1 MKHIWRIKTL
11 LETRLL
17 MLQLVV
23 AGLVAIE
30 VDEVEDVVT
39 IRIND
44 MTSSAVTRTSMEA
57 MISVV
62 VSTITAVMISVVVST
77 HAVEAMVAAIL
88 EATVS
93 TMVMDHAQLAKS
105 AARRGTLLSIA
116 GRGFRRTTV
125 ALKNQLVQQLDHMGH
140 ME

>member
-1 MKHIWRIKTL
+1 
-11 LETRLL
+11 

-44 MTSSAVTRTSMEA
+44 MSSSAVTRTSVEA

-88 EATVS
+88 EATTTVS
-93 TMVMDHAQLAKS
+93 TMVMDHAQLAKF
-105 AARRGTLLSIA
+105 AARWGTFLSIPR
-116 GRGFRRTTV
+116 RGFRRTDV